1 MDACIYPRSVVAR
14 ARSRDGKHTW
24 EVPLAPF
31 LGCLGV
37 LLDTVRR
44 LGSAAP
50 LPVVAPLGRG
60 TYSRPA
66 IYAVYTLSLLNGDAQ
81 YTLWN
86 PGDIRA
92 GHTDVHYLGLG
103 AEWWFNSSYR

>member
-1 MDACIYPRSVVAR
+1 MRPQVYLSRYFHLAGELSYQLRSPVTVDQNRGAYLHPQVFR
-14 ARSRDGKHTW
+14 AS
-24 EVPLAPF
+24 VM
-31 LGCLGV
+31 
-37 LLDTVRR
+37 
-44 LGSAAP
+44 
-50 LPVVAPLGRG
+50 PVVAPLGRG

-103 AEWWFNSSYR
+103 AEW

>member
-1 MDACIYPRSVVAR
+1 MFEGFSVMSLSEPVLPTMEMTPVA
-14 ARSRDGKHTW
+14 
-24 EVPLAPF
+24 
-31 LGCLGV
+31 
-37 LLDTVRR
+37 
-44 LGSAAP
+44 GSSVM
-50 LPVVAPLGRG
+50 PVVAPLGRG

-103 AEWWFNSSYR
+103 AEWWFNSSSYP